1 MTAKWSILI
10 IWGLSTVAV
19 ANSQCPD
26 RQSVWDSIL
35 AIEKTAQASLPE
47 SKKKLLSLKNTFET
61 CGLEKDS
68 VYARLLH
75 RLAAVSYQGNHNI
88 ATDESISHLSE
99 AIRINSSGKANA
111 APAYLVNNYYNM
123 GLFYQSLN
131 SYRKASLYY
140 DSTIVTD
147 ARLHTGNPFALSAG
161 YYRAHCFF
169 ENGEYQK
176 SIDECS
182 RFLVVARSLQNH
194 DMEMRLL
201 NTQSQ
206 SYWYLE
212 RLSEAMESAT
222 RAGLFARR
230 LNSSYELASSLK
242 NQARVLAKQR
252 RHEQATEL
260 FTEMIRERLKTSAY
274 LQVAEDYID
283 FGLFYLNGSDYQ
295 QAKACFRKAIDYA
308 QKGDHKDQ
316 LAKASLNLSVV
327 EIEAPAKNYASA
339 EQYLKRSFQ
348 HLAIEKSNLYDDIY
362 LRELAGIGDRK
373 LLVHILRTK
382 AGLLMQ
388 LYKEGSQQSLDMCI
402 KTAKL
407 TDSLLTEMRM
417 QHTEERSKLNWLD
430 LTRDFFALTLEACYL
445 SGNMDMAFYFMEK
458 SRAVLLYEKIN
469 EHAAT
474 LLLPEPEIRK
484 ERQFKYQI
492 AAVESLLGR
501 GIDVNRHQLQLIQLK
516 DSLQHHITFLE
527 NNYPE
532 YYRIKYATAL
542 PSLQDF
548 RQYLSVNGEAF
559 IHYFFHEKHGFAFVA
574 SASGAEMY
582 KIDVSPSDLADF
594 MHLCSSKQSQNSQ
607 YLAFEK
613 LAEKLYA
620 QLFAPL
626 GVEQERVIV
635 CMDNYLLPFEALR
648 TDTPTP
654 EFLISHHTFSYAY
667 SAAALLFQKKHRI
680 SPTSMFAGF
689 APISFAKEL
698 SLPDLKLSGKWLDR
712 LTAFYSSNQI
722 FTKEGATRQN
732 FIHSLSSY
740 SIVNVFSHAIADTI
754 EKEPMLYLQDSAIN
768 LRELQSLDP
777 AAAQLVILS
786 ACQTNVG
793 RNESGEGIYSL
804 ARGFSTIGIPSV
816 TSTLWTADE
825 ASTYWISEKFHHYLR
840 EGMNKDIALKK
851 AKLDFMQSGA
861 RASLLPY
868 YWANIVLV
876 GNNSIIDFTDFRKLR
891 ITDAVIVLLLAIGG
905 LTAWWLLT
913 RLIHK

>member
-10 IWGLSTVAV
+10 IWGLGVATMG
-19 ANSQCPD
+19 NSQCLS
-26 RQSVWDSIL
+26 RQAVWDSVL
-35 AIEKTAQASLPE
+35 AIEKKLQTSLPE
-47 SKKKLLSLKNTFET
+47 RKKELLSLKNTFEA

-75 RLAAVSYQGNHNI
+75 RLAAVSYQNNDSV

-99 AIRINSSGKANA
+99 AIRINSSGKAGA
-111 APAYLVNNYYNM
+111 ASSYLVNSYYNM
-123 GLFYQSLN
+123 GLFYRSLN
-131 SYRKASLYY
+131 SDRKASLYF
-140 DSTIVTD
+140 DSAIITD
-147 ARLHTGNPFALSAG
+147 ARLNTRNFFVLWAG
-161 YYRAHCFF
+161 YYRASSFF

-182 RFLVVARSLQNH
+182 RFLVTARSAQNR
-194 DMEMRLL
+194 DMQMRLL

-206 SYWYLE
+206 SYLYLD

-222 RAGLFARR
+222 QAGLFARM
-230 LNSSYELASSLK
+230 LKSSYELASALK
-242 NQARVLAKQR
+242 NQARILA
-252 RHEQATEL
+252 EQQQPDQAEEL
-260 FTEMIRERLKTSAY
+260 FRNAIDERLKTSNY
-274 LQVAEDYID
+274 SQVSDDYID
-283 FGLFYLNGSDYQ
+283 LGLFYRDENNYPR
-295 QAKACFRKAIDYA
+295 AKACFRKAIDYA
-308 QKGDHKDQ
+308 QKGNHKNQ
-316 LAKASLNLSVV
+316 LTKAWLNLSVV
-327 EIEAPAKNYASA
+327 EIETPAKNYALS
-339 EQYLKRSFQ
+339 EKYLNYSLQ
-348 HLAIEKSNLYDDIY
+348 HLGIEKNNIYDDIY
-362 LRELAGIGDRK
+362 LRELAVVGNKK
-373 LLVHILRTK
+373 LLVDVLRSK
-382 AGLLMQ
+382 ADLLLR
-388 LYKEGSQQSLDMCI
+388 LYKEGSQQSLDKCI
-402 KTAKL
+402 ITAKL

-417 QHTEERSKLNWLD
+417 QHTEEQSKLYWLD
-430 LTRDFFALTLEACYL
+430 LTRSFFAMALEACYL
-445 SGNMDMAFYFMEK
+445 SGDMDMAFYFMEK

-469 EHAAT
+469 EHAAAF
-474 LLLPEPEIRK
+474 LLPESEIKK
-484 ERQFKYQI
+484 EQQFKYRI
-492 AAVESLLGR
+492 AAVERLLDDGMEVSHNQ
-501 GIDVNRHQLQLIQLK
+501 IQLIQLK
-516 DSLQHHITFLE
+516 DSLQRHIEFLE
-527 NNYPE
+527 DNYPE
-532 YYRIKYATAL
+532 YYRIKYASSL
-542 PSLQDF
+542 PTLANFIQH
-548 RQYLSVNGEAF
+548 LSVNGEAF
-559 IHYFFHEKHGFAFVA
+559 IHYFFHNKQGFAFVV
-574 SASGAEMY
+574 SASGVKMH
-582 KIDVSPSDLADF
+582 KIDVSPSDLSDF
-594 MHLCSSKQSQNSQ
+594 MYLCSNKQSQNNG

-613 LAEKLYA
+613 LAEKLYR

-626 GVEQERVIV
+626 SIKQERVIV
-635 CMDNYLLPFEALR
+635 CMDNYLLPFEAFR
-648 TDTPTP
+648 TDAATP

-667 SAAALLFQKKHRI
+667 SAAALLFEKKYRR

-689 APISFAKEL
+689 APISFSKEL

-712 LTAFYSSNQI
+712 LTTFYSSNEI

-740 SIVNVFSHAIADTI
+740 SVVNVFSHAVADTV
-754 EKEPMLYLQDSAIN
+754 EKEPVLYLQDSAIN

-840 EGMNKDIALKK
+840 EGMHKDIALKK

-876 GNNSIIDFTDFRKLR
+876 GNNSVIDFTDFRKLG

-905 LTAWWLLT
+905 LTAWWFLT